1 MDQDRNKAY
10 LLLVRKWKHDED
22 VTCAQL
28 AQVVSDSLL
37 IKIQCASTITN
48 MWDIIITEFNRK
60 GCMVDLHQRMMERQV
75 SKMDD
80 ICTHLDD
87 MALTYKGLSSM
98 GAAIHDKE
106 YLSMILMSLPDTYT
120 THLETLAD
128 VAISSGRM
136 FTAHNFIS
144 KMTKLTDK

>member
-1 MDQDRNKAY
+1 MVQ
-10 LLLVRKWKHDED
+10 
-22 VTCAQL
+22 
-28 AQVVSDSLL
+28 
-37 IKIQCASTITN
+37 
-48 MWDIIITEFNRK
+48 
-60 GCMVDLHQRMMERQV
+60 VDLCRRMMERHV
-75 SKMDD
+75 LEMDN

-87 MALTYKGLSSM
+87 MALSYECLSGM
-98 GAAIHDKE
+98 GAAIHDKD